1 MKNGSHPQCK
11 TGMNVE
17 LEQACMRLLLVG
29 SGVIYI
35 LMLAAADKL
44 EQGFYHPVLLL
55 GYCYT
60 AFSLWIIWRTHSHPA
75 GVYWRHT
82 LFMILDVMLVCVLL
96 HALEEYGVPFFA
108 VYLWLTVGNGFRYG
122 YRKLMLCAVLSL
134 SGFLVVI
141 ATTTFWR
148 EEALFSITGIILLS
162 VIPFYVSFML
172 KRLQREKERAE
183 IANREK
189 TRFLAN
195 ISHEIRTPLNALVG
209 FSGLLANPGESSR
222 QARYIEGIQ
231 DAASSLL
238 ALVDGVLDFSRIE
251 SGVVALETAPV
262 NIKEITASIYRMLS
276 MQAEKNGNSIA
287 YRIDPDVPR
296 VIMCDANRLR
306 QVLINLLGNAIKFT
320 RNGHIQLTITRAATQ
335 QANCVIRFDVQ
346 DTGAGIEEDFQ
357 PYIFDRFRQA
367 DDSAQRR
374 HGGAGLGTAI
384 ARHLVE
390 LMGGKIGLQSR
401 IGHGSCFWFTLPCSL
416 PPEDCL
422 LSGSPAAGPATGSL
436 LTPDGRRISVLVA
449 EDSEM
454 NRHVYRG
461 MFGLL
466 GIKATYA
473 DSGPVALEK
482 LKTESPDVMILD
494 IQMPGMSGQDVI
506 RKYHARTAVS
516 ARVPIIIVTGDATA
530 DIQDECERLGVSSF
544 LTKPVELDRLGGV
557 IADLA
562 GGCALDPVS
571 C

>member
-1 MKNGSHPQCK
+1 
-11 TGMNVE
+11 
-17 LEQACMRLLLVG
+17 
-29 SGVIYI
+29 
-35 LMLAAADKL
+35 
-44 EQGFYHPVLLL
+44 
-55 GYCYT
+55 
-60 AFSLWIIWRTHSHPA
+60 
-75 GVYWRHT
+75 
-82 LFMILDVMLVCVLL
+82 
-96 HALEEYGVPFFA
+96 
-108 VYLWLTVGNGFRYG
+108 
-122 YRKLMLCAVLSL
+122 
-134 SGFLVVI
+134 
-141 ATTTFWR
+141 
-148 EEALFSITGIILLS
+148 
-162 VIPFYVSFML
+162 
-172 KRLQREKERAE
+172 
-183 IANREK
+183 
-189 TRFLAN
+189 
-195 ISHEIRTPLNALVG
+195 
-209 FSGLLANPGESSR
+209 
-222 QARYIEGIQ
+222 
-231 DAASSLL
+231 
-238 ALVDGVLDFSRIE
+238 
-251 SGVVALETAPV
+251 
-262 NIKEITASIYRMLS
+262 
-276 MQAEKNGNSIA
+276 
-287 YRIDPDVPR
+287 
-296 VIMCDANRLR
+296 MCDANRLR

-320 RNGHIQLTITRAATQ
+320 RNGHIQLTITKTAAQ

-357 PYIFDRFRQA
+357 QYIFDRFRQA

-416 PPEDCL
+416 PPEDYL

-494 IQMPGMSGQDVI
+494 IQMPGMSGQEVI

-562 GGCALDPVS
+562 GGRALDPVS